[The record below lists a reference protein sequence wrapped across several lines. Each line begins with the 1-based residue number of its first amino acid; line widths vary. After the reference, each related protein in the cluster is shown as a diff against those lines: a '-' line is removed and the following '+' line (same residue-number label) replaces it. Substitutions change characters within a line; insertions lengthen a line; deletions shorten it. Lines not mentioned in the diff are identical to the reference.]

1 MNCLYIASLNINI
14 MQYKIIVGQGTYDL
28 EKQVNDH
35 LVLGW
40 QLHGGILYKEPH
52 FFQAMTKAK

>member
-1 MNCLYIASLNINI
+1 
-14 MQYKIIVGQGTYDL
+14 MQYKIIVGKGTYDL

-40 QLHGGILYKEPH
+40 QLHGGILYNEPH
-52 FFQAMTKAK
+52 FFQAMIKTK